1 MRVRPAYL
9 VPVALLGLLTACG
22 GNDDPAAASTGT
34 STPAAAST
42 PSTATT
48 PSAGAAGGNELEAT
62 VGEGDAFTISLTDSS
77 GAPVSTLKPG
87 SYTVKVS
94 DKSKIHNFH
103 LTGPGVEQKT
113 TVPDVS
119 DTTWT
124 VDLTAGT
131 YTFTCDP
138 HAKMTGTFTV
148 A

>member
-1 MRVRPAYL
+1 MELRATHL
-9 VPVALLGLLTACG
+9 VPLALLGLVAACG
-22 GNDDPAAASTGT
+22 SNDSSTGSTTTTSASAAASA
-34 STPAAAST
+34 SAVATPA
-42 PSTATT
+42 
-48 PSAGAAGGNELEAT
+48 GGSVLNAT
-62 VGEGDAFTISLTDSS
+62 VGEGDAFAIALTDSA

-113 TVPDVS
+113 AVPDVS

-131 YTFTCDP
+131 YTFKCDP

>member
-1 MRVRPAYL
+1 MRLPITTTAKAV
-9 VPVALLGLLTACG
+9 VPLALLALLAACG
-22 GNDDPAAASTGT
+22 SNDDSTGSSPSSAPATSAAASAAAATTGT
-34 STPAAAST
+34 TLT
-42 PSTATT
+42 
-48 PSAGAAGGNELEAT
+48 GT
-62 VGEGDAFTISLTDSS
+62 VGEGDAFTIALTDAT

-87 SYTVKVS
+87 SYTIKVS

-113 TVPDVS
+113 AVPDV
-119 DTTWT
+119 TEVTWT

-131 YTFTCDP
+131 YTFKCDP

>member
-1 MRVRPAYL
+1 MNVRPAYL
-9 VPVALLGLLTACG
+9 LPVALLGLLTACG
-22 GNDDPAAASTGT
+22 GNDEATGT
-34 STPAAAST
+34 STTTSASAAA
-42 PSTATT
+42 AT
-48 PSAGAAGGNELEAT
+48 PSAAAGGGNQLVGT
-62 VGEGDAFTISLTDSS
+62 VGEGDAFSITLTDSS

-131 YTFTCDP
+131 YTFKCDP